1 MRAIRCVTKEIGS
14 HEQLSELLGEC
25 LMMTY
30 NAIHYGNENAIYD
43 RRGMKGFYRS
53 LSDLELPSC
62 YKLASITR
70 ACSVVQSRKKSE
82 KRGVKVEHPRALR
95 PIVSITSGFFITM
108 KGRLFI
114 PLRRD
119 KYFDIQLDEYTL
131 TKLADMAVRSL
142 TIAPDS
148 LSFCY
153 SQDVEPASVRRVYGV
168 DRNEK
173 NIAYGD
179 EERVT
184 IVDMTKAVRIKQTAR
199 EIIASF
205 KWDDARMRKKLA
217 GRYWKRANH
226 RTDQILHAATNYI
239 VDDAVNSGAALA
251 IEDLT
256 GIRNMYHRGNG
267 QGPDFRFRLNSWP
280 HWKAKRMLEYKAAWR
295 GVTVIQ
301 LTKSET
307 YGSSSTCSAC
317 GEKLHSPAKDDVAHR
332 RMLWCQNCKRWI
344 DRDVNAPLNLSTRG
358 RSRLDRSLPRP
369 EEIEEGRSQQASSS
383 VSNTEEKGL
392 AGEAVTGNGTT
403 TLILRVDASKL
414 IRRREPKSQ
423 QNRRG

>member
-1 MRAIRCVTKEIGS
+1 
-14 HEQLSELLGEC
+14 
-25 LMMTY
+25 
-30 NAIHYGNENAIYD
+30 
-43 RRGMKGFYRS
+43 
-53 LSDLELPSC
+53 
-62 YKLASITR
+62 
-70 ACSVVQSRKKSE
+70 
-82 KRGVKVEHPRALR
+82 
-95 PIVSITSGFFITM
+95 M

-153 SQDVEPASVRRVYGV
+153 SEDVEPASVRRVYGV

-184 IVDMTKAVRIKQTAR
+184 LVDMTKAVRIKQTAR

-205 KWDDARMRKKLA
+205 KWNDARMRKKLA